1 MNDTDRDANPEVGER
16 YSIIRLGLGAVI
28 LIVSYLLTH

>member
-1 MNDTDRDANPEVGER
+1 MNNSERDDYSTSGER
-16 YSIIRLGLGAVI
+16 YSIVRLCLGAVI

>member
-1 MNDTDRDANPEVGER
+1 MNSSEPDDYPDSGER
-16 YSIIRLGLGAVI
+16 YSIVRLFLGAVI